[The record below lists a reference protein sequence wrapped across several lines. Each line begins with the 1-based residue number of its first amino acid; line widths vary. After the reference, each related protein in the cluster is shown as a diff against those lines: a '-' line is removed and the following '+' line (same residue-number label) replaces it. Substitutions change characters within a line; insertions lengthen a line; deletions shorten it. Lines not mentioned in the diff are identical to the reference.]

1 MHSGHVSVIAVYA
14 PTNEDRKEE
23 ETERFYAELQEILCD
38 VPKWDMEL
46 IIGDFYARI
55 RCDGVA
61 W

>member
-1 MHSGHVSVIAVYA
+1 MPPNKG
-14 PTNEDRKEE
+14 
-23 ETERFYAELQEILCD
+23 FYAELQEILCD

-46 IIGDFYARI
+46 IIGDFNARI

>member
-1 MHSGHVSVIAVYA
+1 MSVIAVYA

-23 ETERFYAELQEILCD
+23 ETERFYAELKEILCD
-38 VPKWDMEL
+38 MEL
-46 IIGDFYARI
+46 IMGDFNARI